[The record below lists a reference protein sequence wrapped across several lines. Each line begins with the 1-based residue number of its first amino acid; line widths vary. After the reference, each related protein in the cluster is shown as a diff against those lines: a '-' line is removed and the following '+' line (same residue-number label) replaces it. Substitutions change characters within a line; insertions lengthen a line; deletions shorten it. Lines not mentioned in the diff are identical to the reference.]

1 MKKFALYTFLLSSVA
16 FAACEEDYDDWAA
29 PQQPPYEEIVGGE
42 GADTL
47 GFTYQAMAVPTIDF
61 ASVGD
66 SVVLFTDSLT
76 LPEGSE
82 LTTYEVLVDG
92 VEISLSADKKVSAAD
107 LQGILVNKYGRRPV
121 ERELPTRIFVY
132 ATVDGVAQT
141 LYSDITVV
149 AKPVAP
155 YISTTYYL
163 IGAPSQW
170 DVQCTTLPFLHSGK
184 DVYDDP
190 VFTVTFPVADGEY
203 WFAITDDKSIA
214 ANTENGTWDMVL
226 GCAEGNGNNGMEG
239 GIARRTEIGDDGSW
253 KVVVAGDAR
262 FVRMTINMMDYT
274 YKIEKLNFGEFIY
287 EIGNES
293 GWSTSHALRCP
304 NFDGKYQGYY
314 WMDGEYKFKP
324 NADNWDGDWEN
335 DGEGKIADNGGPNM
349 PGLAAGFYQIDVN
362 LADMTYAA
370 TLVESISIIGTAN
383 GNWDTDTD
391 LTYNQA
397 TGAWEVTT
405 TLNAGEMKFRMN
417 HDWAISWGGANG
429 DGTNYGD
436 LTQHDGANLQVA
448 AGTYLIQL
456 YIQHEGANKVVLTA
470 Q

>member
-1 MKKFALYTFLLSSVA
+1 MKKIVYTLGLALL
-16 FAACEEDYDDWAA
+16 AASCSEDYEDWSVSQTNPQEDAKSVSLETATAA
-29 PQQPPYEEIVGGE
+29 DVDYAALDSSLVQIFKPTITAVDECS
-42 GADTL
+42 T
-47 GFTYQAMAVPTIDF
+47 TYQVTLWNEGKSANGTLAANDSGYVVADELKTVVETLYGKRPVARKLLLDIAGYSNINGQSIRTT
-61 ASVGD
+61 AKD
-66 SVVLFTDSLT
+66 SVNVT
-76 LPEGSE
+76 L
-82 LTTYEVLVDG
+82 
-92 VEISLSADKKVSAAD
+92 
-107 LQGILVNKYGRRPV
+107 
-121 ERELPTRIFVY
+121 
-132 ATVDGVAQT
+132 
-141 LYSDITVV
+141 
-149 AKPVAP
+149 VAP
-155 YISTTYYL
+155 YISTSYY
-163 IGAPSQW
+163 IVGAPSQW
-170 DVQCTTLPFLHSGK
+170 DVMCVDLPFTHSGK
-184 DVYDDP
+184 DVYEDP

-203 WFAITDDKSIA
+203 WFAIADDKTHE
-214 ANTENGTWDMVL
+214 ANDWSALL

-239 GIARRTEIGDDGSW
+239 QIARRPEIGDEGSW

-448 AGTYLIQL
+448 AGTYLVQL

>member
-1 MKKFALYTFLLSSVA
+1 MKKIVYTLGLALL
-16 FAACEEDYDDWAA
+16 AASCSEDYEDWSVSQANPQEDAKSVSLETATAA
-29 PQQPPYEEIVGGE
+29 DVDYAVLDSSLVQIFKPTITAVDECS
-42 GADTL
+42 T
-47 GFTYQAMAVPTIDF
+47 TYQVTLWNEGKSANGTLAANDSGYVVADELKTVVETLYGKRPVARKLLLDIAGYSNINGQSIRTT
-61 ASVGD
+61 AKD
-66 SVVLFTDSLT
+66 SVNVT
-76 LPEGSE
+76 L
-82 LTTYEVLVDG
+82 
-92 VEISLSADKKVSAAD
+92 
-107 LQGILVNKYGRRPV
+107 
-121 ERELPTRIFVY
+121 
-132 ATVDGVAQT
+132 
-141 LYSDITVV
+141 
-149 AKPVAP
+149 VAP
-155 YISTTYYL
+155 YISTSYY
-163 IGAPSQW
+163 IVGAPSQW
-170 DVQCTTLPFLHSGK
+170 DVMCVDLPFTHSGK
-184 DVYDDP
+184 DVYEDP

-203 WFAITDDKSIA
+203 WFAIADDKTHE
-214 ANTENGTWDMVL
+214 ANDWSALL

-239 GIARRTEIGDDGSW
+239 QIARRTEIGDDGSW

-293 GWSTSHALRCP
+293 GWSTSHALRSP

-370 TLVESISIIGTAN
+370 TLVESISIIGSAN

-436 LTQHDGANLQVA
+436 LTQNNGANLQVA
-448 AGTYLIQL
+448 AGTYLVQL

>member
-1 MKKFALYTFLLSSVA
+1 ML
-16 FAACEEDYDDWAA
+16 AASCSEDYEDWSVSQTNPQEDAKSVSLETATAA
-29 PQQPPYEEIVGGE
+29 DVDYAALDSSLVQIFKPTITAVDEC
-42 GADTL
+42 TT
-47 GFTYQAMAVPTIDF
+47 TYQVTLWNESKSANGTLAANDSGYVAADELKTVVETLYGKRPVARKLLLDIAGYSNINGQSIRTT
-61 ASVGD
+61 AKD
-66 SVVLFTDSLT
+66 SVNVT
-76 LPEGSE
+76 L
-82 LTTYEVLVDG
+82 
-92 VEISLSADKKVSAAD
+92 
-107 LQGILVNKYGRRPV
+107 
-121 ERELPTRIFVY
+121 
-132 ATVDGVAQT
+132 
-141 LYSDITVV
+141 
-149 AKPVAP
+149 VAP
-155 YISTTYYL
+155 YISTSYY
-163 IGAPSQW
+163 IVGAPSQW
-170 DVQCTTLPFLHSGK
+170 DVMCVDLPFTHSGK
-184 DVYDDP
+184 DVYEDP

-203 WFAITDDKSIA
+203 WFAIADDKTHE
-214 ANTENGTWDMVL
+214 ANDWSALL

-239 GIARRTEIGDDGSW
+239 QIARRPEIGDEGSW

>member
-1 MKKFALYTFLLSSVA
+1 MKK
-16 FAACEEDYDDWAA
+16 
-29 PQQPPYEEIVGGE
+29 IVY
-42 GADTL
+42 TL
-47 GFTYQAMAVPTIDF
+47 GFALLAASCSEDYMDWSASQTNPQEDAKSVSLETATAADVDYAALDSSLVQIFKPTITAVDECSTTF
-61 ASVGD
+61 QVTLWNESKSANGTLAANDSGYVVADELKTVVENLYGKYPVARKLLLDIVGYSLINGQSIKTTAED
-66 SVVLFTDSLT
+66 SVNVT
-76 LPEGSE
+76 LE
-82 LTTYEVLVDG
+82 
-92 VEISLSADKKVSAAD
+92 
-107 LQGILVNKYGRRPV
+107 
-121 ERELPTRIFVY
+121 
-132 ATVDGVAQT
+132 
-141 LYSDITVV
+141 
-149 AKPVAP
+149 AP
-155 YISTTYYL
+155 
-163 IGAPSQW
+163 
-170 DVQCTTLPFLHSGK
+170 H
-184 DVYDDP
+184 
-190 VFTVTFPVADGEY
+190 
-203 WFAITDDKSIA
+203 
-214 ANTENGTWDMVL
+214 
-226 GCAEGNGNNGMEG
+226 
-239 GIARRTEIGDDGSW
+239 
-253 KVVVAGDAR
+253 
-262 FVRMTINMMDYT
+262 
-274 YKIEKLNFGEFIY
+274 FGEFIY

-448 AGTYLIQL
+448 AGTYLVQL

>member
-1 MKKFALYTFLLSSVA
+1 MKKIVYTLGLALL
-16 FAACEEDYDDWAA
+16 AASCSEDYEDWSVSQTN
-29 PQQPPYEEIVGGE
+29 PQED
-42 GADTL
+42 AK
-47 GFTYQAMAVPTIDF
+47 
-61 ASVGD
+61 SV
-66 SVVLFTDSLT
+66 SLET
-76 LPEGSE
+76 A
-82 LTTYEVLVDG
+82 T
-92 VEISLSADKKVSAAD
+92 AAD
-107 LQGILVNKYGRRPV
+107 VDYAVLDSSLVQIFK
-121 ERELPTRIFVY
+121 PT
-132 ATVDGVAQT
+132 
-141 LYSDITVV
+141 ITVV
-149 AKPVAP
+149 DECTTTYQVTLWNESKSANGTLAANDSGYVVADELKTVVETLYGKRPVARKLLLDIAGYSNINGQSIRTTAKDSVNVTLVAP
-155 YISTTYYL
+155 YISTSYY
-163 IGAPSQW
+163 IVGAPSQW
-170 DVQCTTLPFLHSGK
+170 DVMCVDLPFTHSGK
-184 DVYDDP
+184 DVYEDP

-203 WFAITDDKSIA
+203 WFAIADDKTHE
-214 ANTENGTWDMVL
+214 ANDWSALL

-239 GIARRTEIGDDGSW
+239 QIARRPEIGDDGSW

-293 GWSTSHALRCP
+293 GWGTSHALRGP

-335 DGEGKIADNGGPNM
+335 DGEGKIADNGGANM

-370 TLVESISIIGTAN
+370 TLVESISIIGSAN

-436 LTQHDGANLQVA
+436 LTQNNGANLQVA
-448 AGTYLIQL
+448 AGTYLVQL

>member
-1 MKKFALYTFLLSSVA
+1 MKKIVYTLGLALL
-16 FAACEEDYDDWAA
+16 AASCSEDYEDWSVSQTNPQEDAKSVSLETATAA
-29 PQQPPYEEIVGGE
+29 DVDYAALDSSLVQIFKPTITAVDECS
-42 GADTL
+42 T
-47 GFTYQAMAVPTIDF
+47 TYQVTLWNEGKSANGTLAANDSGYVVADELKAVVETIYGKRPVARKLYLDI
-61 ASVGD
+61 AGYSNINGQSIRTTAKD
-66 SVVLFTDSLT
+66 SVNVT
-76 LPEGSE
+76 L
-82 LTTYEVLVDG
+82 
-92 VEISLSADKKVSAAD
+92 
-107 LQGILVNKYGRRPV
+107 
-121 ERELPTRIFVY
+121 
-132 ATVDGVAQT
+132 
-141 LYSDITVV
+141 
-149 AKPVAP
+149 VAP
-155 YISTTYYL
+155 YISTSYY
-163 IGAPSQW
+163 IVGAPSQW
-170 DVQCTTLPFLHSGK
+170 DVMCVDLPFTHSGK
-184 DVYDDP
+184 DVYEDP

-203 WFAITDDKSIA
+203 WFAIADDKTHE
-214 ANTENGTWDMVL
+214 ANDWSALL

-239 GIARRTEIGDDGSW
+239 QIARRTEIGDDGSW

-293 GWSTSHALRCP
+293 GWSTSHALRSP

-335 DGEGKIADNGGPNM
+335 DGEGKIADNGGANM

-370 TLVESISIIGTAN
+370 TLVESISIIGSAN

-436 LTQHDGANLQVA
+436 LTQNNGANLQVA
-448 AGTYLIQL
+448 AGTYLVQL

>member
-1 MKKFALYTFLLSSVA
+1 MKKIVYTLGLALL
-16 FAACEEDYDDWAA
+16 AASCSEDYEDWSVSQANPQEDAKSVSLETATAA
-29 PQQPPYEEIVGGE
+29 DVDYAALDSSLVQIFKPTITAVDEC
-42 GADTL
+42 TT
-47 GFTYQAMAVPTIDF
+47 TYQVTLWNEDKSANGSLAANDSGYVAADELKTVVENLYGKRPVARKLWLDIAGYSLINGQSIKTT
-61 ASVGD
+61 AED
-66 SVVLFTDSLT
+66 SVNVT
-76 LPEGSE
+76 L
-82 LTTYEVLVDG
+82 
-92 VEISLSADKKVSAAD
+92 
-107 LQGILVNKYGRRPV
+107 
-121 ERELPTRIFVY
+121 
-132 ATVDGVAQT
+132 
-141 LYSDITVV
+141 
-149 AKPVAP
+149 VAP
-155 YISTTYYL
+155 YISTSYY
-163 IGAPSQW
+163 IVGAPSQW
-170 DVQCTTLPFLHSGK
+170 DVMCVDLPFTHSGK
-184 DVYDDP
+184 DVYEDP

-203 WFAITDDKSIA
+203 WFAIADDKTHE
-214 ANTENGTWDMVL
+214 ANDWSALL

-239 GIARRTEIGDDGSW
+239 QIARRPEIGDDGSW

-293 GWSTSHALRCP
+293 GWSTSHALRSP

-335 DGEGKIADNGGPNM
+335 DGEGKIADNGGANM

-370 TLVESISIIGTAN
+370 TLVESISIIGSAN

-436 LTQHDGANLQVA
+436 LTQNNGANLQVA
-448 AGTYLIQL
+448 AGTYLVQL

>member
-1 MKKFALYTFLLSSVA
+1 MKKIVYTLGLALL
-16 FAACEEDYDDWAA
+16 AASCSEDYEDWSVSQANPQEDAKSVSLETATAA
-29 PQQPPYEEIVGGE
+29 DVDYAALDSSLVQIFKPTITAVDEC
-42 GADTL
+42 TT
-47 GFTYQAMAVPTIDF
+47 TYQVTLWNEDKSANGSLAANDSGYVAADELKTVVENLYGKRPVARKLWLDIAGYSLINGQSIKTT
-61 ASVGD
+61 AED
-66 SVVLFTDSLT
+66 SVNVT
-76 LPEGSE
+76 L
-82 LTTYEVLVDG
+82 
-92 VEISLSADKKVSAAD
+92 
-107 LQGILVNKYGRRPV
+107 
-121 ERELPTRIFVY
+121 
-132 ATVDGVAQT
+132 
-141 LYSDITVV
+141 
-149 AKPVAP
+149 VAP
-155 YISTTYYL
+155 YISTSYY
-163 IGAPSQW
+163 IVGAPSQW
-170 DVQCTTLPFLHSGK
+170 DVMCVDLPFTHSGK
-184 DVYDDP
+184 DVYEDP

-203 WFAITDDKSIA
+203 WFAIADDKTHE
-214 ANTENGTWDMVL
+214 ANDWSALL

-239 GIARRTEIGDDGSW
+239 QIARRPEIGDDGSW

-293 GWSTSHALRCP
+293 GWSTSHALRSP

-397 TGAWEVTT
+397 TGAWEVTA

>member
-1 MKKFALYTFLLSSVA
+1 MKK
-16 FAACEEDYDDWAA
+16 
-29 PQQPPYEEIVGGE
+29 IVY
-42 GADTL
+42 TL
-47 GFTYQAMAVPTIDF
+47 GFALLAASCSEDYEDWSVSQTNPQEDAKSVSLETATAADVDYAALDSSLVQIFKPTITAVDECTTTYQVTLWNESKSANGTLAANDSGYVAADELKTVVETLYGKRPVARKLLLDIAGYSNINGQSIRTT
-61 ASVGD
+61 AKD
-66 SVVLFTDSLT
+66 SVNVT
-76 LPEGSE
+76 L
-82 LTTYEVLVDG
+82 
-92 VEISLSADKKVSAAD
+92 
-107 LQGILVNKYGRRPV
+107 
-121 ERELPTRIFVY
+121 
-132 ATVDGVAQT
+132 
-141 LYSDITVV
+141 
-149 AKPVAP
+149 VAP
-155 YISTTYYL
+155 YISTSYY
-163 IGAPSQW
+163 IVGAPSQW
-170 DVQCTTLPFLHSGK
+170 DVMCVDLPFTHSGK
-184 DVYDDP
+184 DVYEDP

-203 WFAITDDKSIA
+203 WFAIADDKTHE
-214 ANTENGTWDMVL
+214 ANDWSALL

-239 GIARRTEIGDDGSW
+239 QIARRTEIGDEGSW

-335 DGEGKIADNGGPNM
+335 DGEGKIADNGGANM

-397 TGAWEVTT
+397 TGAWEVTA

-436 LTQHDGANLQVA
+436 LTQNNGANLQVA

>member
-1 MKKFALYTFLLSSVA
+1 MKKVVY
-16 FAACEEDYDDWAA
+16 
-29 PQQPPYEEIVGGE
+29 
-42 GADTL
+42 TL
-47 GFTYQAMAVPTIDF
+47 GFALLAASCSEDYKDWSVSQTNPQEDAKSVSLETATAADVDYAALDSSLVQIFKPTITAVDECSTTYQVTLWNEGKSANGTLAANDSGYVVADELKTVVETLYGKRPVARKLLLDIAGYSNINGQSIRTT
-61 ASVGD
+61 AKD
-66 SVVLFTDSLT
+66 SVNVT
-76 LPEGSE
+76 L
-82 LTTYEVLVDG
+82 
-92 VEISLSADKKVSAAD
+92 
-107 LQGILVNKYGRRPV
+107 
-121 ERELPTRIFVY
+121 
-132 ATVDGVAQT
+132 
-141 LYSDITVV
+141 
-149 AKPVAP
+149 VAP
-155 YISTTYYL
+155 YISTSYY
-163 IGAPSQW
+163 IVGAPSQW
-170 DVQCTTLPFLHSGK
+170 DVMCVDLPFTHSGK
-184 DVYDDP
+184 DVYEDP

-203 WFAITDDKSIA
+203 WFAIADDKTHE
-214 ANTENGTWDMVL
+214 ANDWSALL

-239 GIARRTEIGDDGSW
+239 QIARRPEIGDDGSW
-253 KVVVAGDAR
+253 KVVVAGDAKLI
-262 FVRMTINMMDYT
+262 RMTINMMDYT
-274 YKIEKLNFGEFIY
+274 YQIEKINFNEYIY

-324 NADNWDGDWEN
+324 NADNWDGDWES
-335 DGEGKIADNGGPNM
+335 DGEGKIADNGGANM

-397 TGAWEVTT
+397 TGAWEVTA

>member
-1 MKKFALYTFLLSSVA
+1 MKK
-16 FAACEEDYDDWAA
+16 
-29 PQQPPYEEIVGGE
+29 IVY
-42 GADTL
+42 TL
-47 GFTYQAMAVPTIDF
+47 GFALLAASCSEDYKDWSVSQTNPQEDAKSVSLETATAADVDYAALDSSLVQIFKPTITAVDECSTTYQVTLWNEGKSANGTLAANDSGYVVADELKTVVETLYGKRPVARKLLLDIAGYSNINGQSIRTT
-61 ASVGD
+61 AKD
-66 SVVLFTDSLT
+66 SVNVT
-76 LPEGSE
+76 L
-82 LTTYEVLVDG
+82 
-92 VEISLSADKKVSAAD
+92 
-107 LQGILVNKYGRRPV
+107 
-121 ERELPTRIFVY
+121 
-132 ATVDGVAQT
+132 
-141 LYSDITVV
+141 
-149 AKPVAP
+149 VAP
-155 YISTTYYL
+155 YISTSYY
-163 IGAPSQW
+163 IVGAPSQW
-170 DVQCTTLPFLHSGK
+170 DVMCVDLPFTHSGK
-184 DVYDDP
+184 DVYEDP

-203 WFAITDDKSIA
+203 WFAIADDKTHE
-214 ANTENGTWDMVL
+214 ANDWSALL

-239 GIARRTEIGDDGSW
+239 QIARRPEIGDDGSW
-253 KVVVAGDAR
+253 KVVVAGDAKLI
-262 FVRMTINMMDYT
+262 RMTINMMDYT
-274 YKIEKLNFGEFIY
+274 YQIEKINFNEYIY

-335 DGEGKIADNGGPNM
+335 DGEGKIADNGGSNM

-370 TLVESISIIGTAN
+370 TLVESISIIGTVN

-391 LTYNQA
+391 LTYNKE
-397 TGAWEVTT
+397 TGAWEVIA

-429 DGTNYGD
+429 DGTNYSD
-436 LTQHDGANLQVA
+436 LTQNGGANLQVA

>member
-1 MKKFALYTFLLSSVA
+1 MKKIVYTLGLALL
-16 FAACEEDYDDWAA
+16 AASCSEDYEDWSVSQTNPQEDAKSVSLETATAA
-29 PQQPPYEEIVGGE
+29 DVDYAALDSSLVQIFKPTITAVDEC
-42 GADTL
+42 TT
-47 GFTYQAMAVPTIDF
+47 TYQVTLWNEDKSANGSLA
-61 ASVGD
+61 AND
-66 SVVLFTDSLT
+66 SGYV
-76 LPEGSE
+76 
-82 LTTYEVLVDG
+82 
-92 VEISLSADKKVSAAD
+92 AAD
-107 LQGILVNKYGRRPV
+107 ELKTVVENLYGKRPV
-121 ERELPTRIFVY
+121 ARKLLLDIAGYSLINGQSIKTTAENSVN
-132 ATVDGVAQT
+132 VT
-141 LYSDITVV
+141 L
-149 AKPVAP
+149 VAP
-155 YISTTYYL
+155 YISTAYY
-163 IGAPSQW
+163 IVGAPSQW
-170 DVQCTTLPFLHSGK
+170 DVMCVDLPFTHSGK
-184 DVYDDP
+184 DVYEDP

-203 WFAITDDKSIA
+203 WFAIADDKTHE
-214 ANTENGTWDMVL
+214 ANDWSALL

-239 GIARRTEIGDDGSW
+239 QIARRTEIGDDGSW
-253 KVVVAGDAR
+253 KVVVAGDAKLI
-262 FVRMTINMMDYT
+262 RMTINMMDYT
-274 YKIEKLNFGEFIY
+274 YKIEKINFNEYIY

-293 GWSTSHALRCP
+293 GWSTSHALRGP

-370 TLVESISIIGTAN
+370 TLVESISIIGSAN

-417 HDWAISWGGANG
+417 HDWVISWGGANG

-436 LTQHDGANLQVA
+436 LTQNNGANLQVA
-448 AGTYLIQL
+448 AGTYLVQL

>member
-1 MKKFALYTFLLSSVA
+1 MKKIVYTLGLALL
-16 FAACEEDYDDWAA
+16 AASCSEDYEDWSVSQANPQEDAKSVSLETATAA
-29 PQQPPYEEIVGGE
+29 DVDYAVLDSSLVQIFKPTITAVDECS
-42 GADTL
+42 T
-47 GFTYQAMAVPTIDF
+47 TYQVTLWNEGKSANGTLAANDSGYVVADELKTVVETLYGKRPVARKLLLDIAGYSNINGQSIRTT
-61 ASVGD
+61 AKD
-66 SVVLFTDSLT
+66 SVNVT
-76 LPEGSE
+76 L
-82 LTTYEVLVDG
+82 
-92 VEISLSADKKVSAAD
+92 
-107 LQGILVNKYGRRPV
+107 
-121 ERELPTRIFVY
+121 
-132 ATVDGVAQT
+132 
-141 LYSDITVV
+141 
-149 AKPVAP
+149 VAP
-155 YISTTYYL
+155 YISTSYY
-163 IGAPSQW
+163 IVGAPSQW
-170 DVQCTTLPFLHSGK
+170 DVMCVDLPFTHSGK
-184 DVYDDP
+184 DVYEDP

-203 WFAITDDKSIA
+203 WFAIADDKTHE
-214 ANTENGTWDMVL
+214 ANDWSALL

-239 GIARRTEIGDDGSW
+239 QIARRPEIGDDGSW

-293 GWSTSHALRCP
+293 GWSTSHALRSP

-370 TLVESISIIGTAN
+370 TLVESISIIGSAN

-436 LTQHDGANLQVA
+436 LTQNNGANLQVA
-448 AGTYLIQL
+448 AGTYLVQL

>member
-1 MKKFALYTFLLSSVA
+1 MKK
-16 FAACEEDYDDWAA
+16 
-29 PQQPPYEEIVGGE
+29 IVY
-42 GADTL
+42 TL
-47 GFTYQAMAVPTIDF
+47 GFALLAASCSEDYKDWSVSQTNPQEDAKSVSLETATAADVDYAALDSSLVQIFKPTITAVDECTTTYQVTLWNEDKSAN
-61 ASVGD
+61 G
-66 SVVLFTDSLT
+66 SL
-76 LPEGSE
+76 
-82 LTTYEVLVDG
+82 
-92 VEISLSADKKVSAAD
+92 AAD
-107 LQGILVNKYGRRPV
+107 DSGYVAADELKTVVENLYGKRPV
-121 ERELPTRIFVY
+121 ARKLLLDIAGYSLINGQSIKTTAENSVN
-132 ATVDGVAQT
+132 VT
-141 LYSDITVV
+141 L
-149 AKPVAP
+149 VAP
-155 YISTTYYL
+155 YISTAYY
-163 IGAPSQW
+163 IVGAPSQW
-170 DVQCTTLPFLHSGK
+170 DVMCVDLPFTHSGK
-184 DVYDDP
+184 DVYEDP

-203 WFAITDDKSIA
+203 WFAIADDKTHE
-214 ANTENGTWDMVL
+214 ANDWSALL

-239 GIARRTEIGDDGSW
+239 QIARRPEIGDDGSW
-253 KVVVAGDAR
+253 KVVVAGDAKLI
-262 FVRMTINMMDYT
+262 RMTINMMDYT
-274 YKIEKLNFGEFIY
+274 YQIEKINFNEYIY

-335 DGEGKIADNGGPNM
+335 DGEGKIADNGGSNM

-397 TGAWEVTT
+397 TGAWEVTA

-429 DGTNYGD
+429 DGTNYSD
-436 LTQHDGANLQVA
+436 LTQNGGANLQVA

>member
-1 MKKFALYTFLLSSVA
+1 MKK
-16 FAACEEDYDDWAA
+16 
-29 PQQPPYEEIVGGE
+29 IVY
-42 GADTL
+42 TL
-47 GFTYQAMAVPTIDF
+47 GFALLAASCSEDYEDWSVSQTNPQEDAKSVSLETATAADVDYAALDSSLVQIFKPTITAVDECTTTYQVTLWNESKSANGTLAANDSGYVAADELKTVVETLYGKRPVARKLLLDIAGYSNINGQSIRTT
-61 ASVGD
+61 AKD
-66 SVVLFTDSLT
+66 SVNVT
-76 LPEGSE
+76 L
-82 LTTYEVLVDG
+82 
-92 VEISLSADKKVSAAD
+92 
-107 LQGILVNKYGRRPV
+107 
-121 ERELPTRIFVY
+121 
-132 ATVDGVAQT
+132 
-141 LYSDITVV
+141 
-149 AKPVAP
+149 VAP
-155 YISTTYYL
+155 YISTSYY
-163 IGAPSQW
+163 IVGAPSQW
-170 DVQCTTLPFLHSGK
+170 DVMCVDLPFTHSGK
-184 DVYDDP
+184 DVYEDP

-203 WFAITDDKSIA
+203 WFAIADDKTHE
-214 ANTENGTWDMVL
+214 ANDWSALL

-239 GIARRTEIGDDGSW
+239 QIARRPEIGDEGSW

>member
-1 MKKFALYTFLLSSVA
+1 ML
-16 FAACEEDYDDWAA
+16 AASCSEDYEDWSVSQTNPQEDAKSVSLETATAA
-29 PQQPPYEEIVGGE
+29 DVDYAALDSSLVQIFKPTITAVDEC
-42 GADTL
+42 TT
-47 GFTYQAMAVPTIDF
+47 TYQVTLWNESKSANGTLAANDSGYVAADELKTVVETLYGKRPVARKLLLDIAGYSNINGQSIRTT
-61 ASVGD
+61 AKD
-66 SVVLFTDSLT
+66 SVNVT
-76 LPEGSE
+76 L
-82 LTTYEVLVDG
+82 
-92 VEISLSADKKVSAAD
+92 
-107 LQGILVNKYGRRPV
+107 
-121 ERELPTRIFVY
+121 
-132 ATVDGVAQT
+132 
-141 LYSDITVV
+141 
-149 AKPVAP
+149 VAP
-155 YISTTYYL
+155 YISTSYY
-163 IGAPSQW
+163 IVGAPSQW
-170 DVQCTTLPFLHSGK
+170 DVMCVDLPFTHSGK
-184 DVYDDP
+184 DVYEDP

-203 WFAITDDKSIA
+203 WFAIADDKTHE
-214 ANTENGTWDMVL
+214 ANDWSALL

-239 GIARRTEIGDDGSW
+239 QIARRPEIGDEGSW

-397 TGAWEVTT
+397 TGAWEVTA

>member
-1 MKKFALYTFLLSSVA
+1 MKKIVYTLGLALL
-16 FAACEEDYDDWAA
+16 AASCSEDYMDWSASQTNPQEDAKSVSLETATAA
-29 PQQPPYEEIVGGE
+29 DVDYAALDSSLVQIFKPTITAVDEC
-42 GADTL
+42 TT
-47 GFTYQAMAVPTIDF
+47 TYQVTLWNEDKSANGSLA
-61 ASVGD
+61 AND
-66 SVVLFTDSLT
+66 SGYV
-76 LPEGSE
+76 
-82 LTTYEVLVDG
+82 
-92 VEISLSADKKVSAAD
+92 AAD
-107 LQGILVNKYGRRPV
+107 ELKTVVENLYGKRPV
-121 ERELPTRIFVY
+121 ARKLLLDIAGYSLINGQSIKTTAENSVN
-132 ATVDGVAQT
+132 VT
-141 LYSDITVV
+141 L
-149 AKPVAP
+149 VAP
-155 YISTTYYL
+155 YISTAYY
-163 IGAPSQW
+163 IVGAPSQW
-170 DVQCTTLPFLHSGK
+170 DVMCVDLPFTHSGK
-184 DVYDDP
+184 DVYEDP

-203 WFAITDDKSIA
+203 WFAIADDKTHE
-214 ANTENGTWDMVL
+214 ANDWSALL

-239 GIARRTEIGDDGSW
+239 QIARRTEIGDDGSW
-253 KVVVAGDAR
+253 KVVVAGDAKL
-262 FVRMTINMMDYT
+262 VRMTINMMDYT

-397 TGAWEVTT
+397 TGAWEVTA

>member
-1 MKKFALYTFLLSSVA
+1 MKK
-16 FAACEEDYDDWAA
+16 
-29 PQQPPYEEIVGGE
+29 IVY
-42 GADTL
+42 TL
-47 GFTYQAMAVPTIDF
+47 GFALLAASCSEDYKDWSVSQTNPQEDAKSVSLETATAADVDYAALDSSLVQIFKPTITAVDECSTTYQVTLWNEGKSANGTLAANDSGYVVADELKTVVETLYGKRPVARKLLLDIAGYSNINGQSIRTT
-61 ASVGD
+61 AKD
-66 SVVLFTDSLT
+66 SVNVT
-76 LPEGSE
+76 L
-82 LTTYEVLVDG
+82 
-92 VEISLSADKKVSAAD
+92 
-107 LQGILVNKYGRRPV
+107 
-121 ERELPTRIFVY
+121 
-132 ATVDGVAQT
+132 
-141 LYSDITVV
+141 
-149 AKPVAP
+149 VAP
-155 YISTTYYL
+155 YISTSYY
-163 IGAPSQW
+163 IVGAPSQW
-170 DVQCTTLPFLHSGK
+170 DVMCVDLPFTHSGK
-184 DVYDDP
+184 DVYEDP

-203 WFAITDDKSIA
+203 WFAIADDKTHE
-214 ANTENGTWDMVL
+214 ANDWSALL

-239 GIARRTEIGDDGSW
+239 QIARRPEIGDDGSW
-253 KVVVAGDAR
+253 KVVVAGDAK
-262 FVRMTINMMDYT
+262 FIRMTINMMDYT
-274 YKIEKLNFGEFIY
+274 YQIEKINFNEYIY

-335 DGEGKIADNGGPNM
+335 DGEGKIADNGGSNM

-370 TLVESISIIGTAN
+370 TLVESISIIGTVN

-391 LTYNQA
+391 LTYNKE
-397 TGAWEVTT
+397 TGAWEVTA

-429 DGTNYGD
+429 DGTNYSD
-436 LTQHDGANLQVA
+436 LTQNGGANLQVA

>member
-1 MKKFALYTFLLSSVA
+1 MKKIVYTLGLALL
-16 FAACEEDYDDWAA
+16 AASCSEDYEDWSVSQTNPQEDAKSVSLETATAA
-29 PQQPPYEEIVGGE
+29 DVDYAALDSSLVQIFKPTITAVDECS
-42 GADTL
+42 T
-47 GFTYQAMAVPTIDF
+47 TYQVTLWNEGKSANGTLAANDSGYVVADELKTVVETLYGKRPVARKLLLDIAGYSNINGQSIRTT
-61 ASVGD
+61 AKD
-66 SVVLFTDSLT
+66 SVNVT
-76 LPEGSE
+76 L
-82 LTTYEVLVDG
+82 
-92 VEISLSADKKVSAAD
+92 
-107 LQGILVNKYGRRPV
+107 
-121 ERELPTRIFVY
+121 
-132 ATVDGVAQT
+132 
-141 LYSDITVV
+141 
-149 AKPVAP
+149 VAP
-155 YISTTYYL
+155 YISTSYY
-163 IGAPSQW
+163 IVGAPSQW
-170 DVQCTTLPFLHSGK
+170 DVMCVDLPFTHSGK
-184 DVYDDP
+184 DVYEDP

-203 WFAITDDKSIA
+203 WFAIADDKTHE
-214 ANTENGTWDMVL
+214 ANDWSALL

-239 GIARRTEIGDDGSW
+239 QIARRPEIGDEGSW

-397 TGAWEVTT
+397 TGAWEVTA

-448 AGTYLIQL
+448 AGTYLVQL

>member
-1 MKKFALYTFLLSSVA
+1 MKKIVYTLGLALL
-16 FAACEEDYDDWAA
+16 AASCSEDYMDWSVSQTNPQEDAKSVSLETATAA
-29 PQQPPYEEIVGGE
+29 DVDYAALDSSLVQIFKPTITAVDECS
-42 GADTL
+42 T
-47 GFTYQAMAVPTIDF
+47 TYQVTLWNEGKSANGTLAANDSGYVVADELKTVVETLYGKRPVARKLLLDIAGYSNINGQSIRTT
-61 ASVGD
+61 AKD
-66 SVVLFTDSLT
+66 SVNVT
-76 LPEGSE
+76 L
-82 LTTYEVLVDG
+82 
-92 VEISLSADKKVSAAD
+92 
-107 LQGILVNKYGRRPV
+107 
-121 ERELPTRIFVY
+121 
-132 ATVDGVAQT
+132 
-141 LYSDITVV
+141 
-149 AKPVAP
+149 VAP
-155 YISTTYYL
+155 YISTSYY
-163 IGAPSQW
+163 IVGAPSQW
-170 DVQCTTLPFLHSGK
+170 DVMCVDLPFTHSGK
-184 DVYDDP
+184 DVYEDP

-203 WFAITDDKSIA
+203 WFAIADDKTHE
-214 ANTENGTWDMVL
+214 ANDWSALL

-239 GIARRTEIGDDGSW
+239 QIARRPEIGDDGSW

-293 GWSTSHALRCP
+293 GWSTSHALRSP

-335 DGEGKIADNGGPNM
+335 DGEGKIADNGGANM

-370 TLVESISIIGTAN
+370 TLVESISIIGSAN

-436 LTQHDGANLQVA
+436 LTQNNGANLQVA
-448 AGTYLIQL
+448 AGTYLVQL

>member
-1 MKKFALYTFLLSSVA
+1 MKKIVYTLGLALL
-16 FAACEEDYDDWAA
+16 AASCSEDYEDWSVSQTNPQEDAKSVSLETATAA
-29 PQQPPYEEIVGGE
+29 DVDYAALDSSLVQIFKPTITAVDECS
-42 GADTL
+42 T
-47 GFTYQAMAVPTIDF
+47 TYQVTLWNEGKSANGTLAANDSGYVVADELKTVVETLYGKRPVARKLLLDIAGYSNINGQSIRTT
-61 ASVGD
+61 AKD
-66 SVVLFTDSLT
+66 SVNVT
-76 LPEGSE
+76 L
-82 LTTYEVLVDG
+82 
-92 VEISLSADKKVSAAD
+92 
-107 LQGILVNKYGRRPV
+107 
-121 ERELPTRIFVY
+121 
-132 ATVDGVAQT
+132 
-141 LYSDITVV
+141 
-149 AKPVAP
+149 VAP
-155 YISTTYYL
+155 YISTSYY
-163 IGAPSQW
+163 IVGAPSQW
-170 DVQCTTLPFLHSGK
+170 DVMCVDLPFTHSGK
-184 DVYDDP
+184 DVYEDP

-203 WFAITDDKSIA
+203 WFAIADDKTHE
-214 ANTENGTWDMVL
+214 ANDWSALL

-239 GIARRTEIGDDGSW
+239 QIARRPEIGDDGSW
-253 KVVVAGDAR
+253 KVVVAGDAKLI
-262 FVRMTINMMDYT
+262 RMTINMMDYT
-274 YKIEKLNFGEFIY
+274 YKIEKINFNEYIY

-370 TLVESISIIGTAN
+370 TLVESISIIGSAN

-436 LTQHDGANLQVA
+436 LTQNNGANLQVA
-448 AGTYLIQL
+448 AGTYLVQL

>member
-1 MKKFALYTFLLSSVA
+1 MKKIVYTLGLALL
-16 FAACEEDYDDWAA
+16 AASCSEDYEDWSVSQANPQEDAKSVSLETATAA
-29 PQQPPYEEIVGGE
+29 DVDYAALDSSLVQIFKPTITAVDEC
-42 GADTL
+42 TT
-47 GFTYQAMAVPTIDF
+47 TYQVTLWNEDKSANGSLA
-61 ASVGD
+61 AND
-66 SVVLFTDSLT
+66 SGYV
-76 LPEGSE
+76 
-82 LTTYEVLVDG
+82 
-92 VEISLSADKKVSAAD
+92 AAD
-107 LQGILVNKYGRRPV
+107 ELKTVVENLYGKRPV
-121 ERELPTRIFVY
+121 ARKLWLDIAGYSLINGQSIKTTAENSVN
-132 ATVDGVAQT
+132 VT
-141 LYSDITVV
+141 L
-149 AKPVAP
+149 VAP
-155 YISTTYYL
+155 YISTAYY
-163 IGAPSQW
+163 IVGAPSQW
-170 DVQCTTLPFLHSGK
+170 DVMCVDLPFTHSGK
-184 DVYDDP
+184 DVYEDP

-203 WFAITDDKSIA
+203 WFAIADDKTHE
-214 ANTENGTWDMVL
+214 ANDWSALL

-239 GIARRTEIGDDGSW
+239 QIARRPEIGDDGSW

-293 GWSTSHALRCP
+293 GWSTSHALRSP

-335 DGEGKIADNGGPNM
+335 DGEGKIADNGGANM

-370 TLVESISIIGTAN
+370 TLVESISIIGSAN

-436 LTQHDGANLQVA
+436 LTQNNGANLQVA
-448 AGTYLIQL
+448 AGTYLVQL

>member
-1 MKKFALYTFLLSSVA
+1 MKK
-16 FAACEEDYDDWAA
+16 
-29 PQQPPYEEIVGGE
+29 IVY
-42 GADTL
+42 TL
-47 GFTYQAMAVPTIDF
+47 GFALLAASCSEDYKDWSVSQTNPQEDAKSVSLETATAADVDYAALDSSLVQIFKPTITAVDECSTTYQVTLWNEGKSANGTLAANDSGYVVADELKTVVETLYGKRPVARKLLLDIAGYSNINGQSIRTT
-61 ASVGD
+61 AKD
-66 SVVLFTDSLT
+66 SVNVT
-76 LPEGSE
+76 L
-82 LTTYEVLVDG
+82 
-92 VEISLSADKKVSAAD
+92 
-107 LQGILVNKYGRRPV
+107 
-121 ERELPTRIFVY
+121 
-132 ATVDGVAQT
+132 
-141 LYSDITVV
+141 
-149 AKPVAP
+149 VAP
-155 YISTTYYL
+155 YISTSYY
-163 IGAPSQW
+163 IVGAPSQW
-170 DVQCTTLPFLHSGK
+170 DVMCVDLPFTHSGK
-184 DVYDDP
+184 DVYEDP

-203 WFAITDDKSIA
+203 WFAIADDKTHE
-214 ANTENGTWDMVL
+214 ANDWSALL

-239 GIARRTEIGDDGSW
+239 QIARRPEIGDDGSW
-253 KVVVAGDAR
+253 KVVVAGDAKLI
-262 FVRMTINMMDYT
+262 RMTINMMDYT
-274 YKIEKLNFGEFIY
+274 YQIEKINFNEYIY

-335 DGEGKIADNGGPNM
+335 DGEGKIADNGGSNM

-370 TLVESISIIGTAN
+370 TLVESISIIGTVN

-391 LTYNQA
+391 LTYNKE
-397 TGAWEVTT
+397 TGAWEVTA

-429 DGTNYGD
+429 DGTNYSD
-436 LTQHDGANLQVA
+436 LTQNGGANLQVA